1 MAQNGHLIRP
11 YTHTA
16 ESNADLVNRI
26 IGRHL
31 QADRAAL
38 LAWLEAVGYYRL
50 KGYLIPF
57 YVPGTEDFRT
67 GTRLEDIADVYMFDR
82 HLREMTLD
90 AIARL
95 EVAMRARIIKVMCD
109 SDADP
114 MAYTK
119 ASMFGKLTVY
129 EHAKLLVRIG
139 ASVHQSKNEP
149 FLVHATSVYGFDH
162 LPPIWTAMEVLSFGT
177 MMDVFAGLSD
187 HLQQKI
193 ADEFHVRPG
202 ILSSWFSLIRKVR
215 NVCAHHGRLWNRSLQ
230 DAQTSRI
237 GAAPE
242 LLPLHDCLVAQTR
255 RSCSSVFTAL
265 SIIAYCLQIVRPQ
278 SQWKSRCKQL
288 ILGASK
294 FATRGM
300 DVPANWQQLKLWQ

>member
-1 MAQNGHLIRP
+1 MTQNGQLVRT

-16 ESNADLVNRI
+16 ESNADLVDI
-26 IGRHL
+26 IIRRHL
-31 QADRAAL
+31 QADKAVL

-57 YVPGTEDFRT
+57 YIPGTEDFRP
-67 GTRLEDIADVYMFDR
+67 GTQLEDIVDIYMFDR

-95 EVAMRARIIKVMCD
+95 EVAMRARIVKVICD
-109 SDADP
+109 SDVDP

-119 ASMFGKLTVY
+119 PSMFGKMTVY
-129 EHAKLLVRIG
+129 EHAKLLMKIG
-139 ASVHQSKNEP
+139 ASVQQSKNEP
-149 FLVHATSVYGFDH
+149 FLVHATRVYGFDH

-177 MMDVFAGLSD
+177 MMDMFAGLSD
-187 HLQQKI
+187 ALQQKI
-193 ADEFHVRPG
+193 ADEFHVRPSVLAG
-202 ILSSWFSLIRKVR
+202 WFSLIRKIR

-242 LLPLHDCLVAQTR
+242 LRPLHDCLVAQTR
-255 RSCSSVFTAL
+255 RSGSSVFTAL

-278 SQWKSRCKQL
+278 SQWKYRCKQL
-288 ILGASK
+288 ILGASQ

-300 DVPANWQQLKLWQ
+300 DVPANWQQIALWQ